1 MLNLKNTK
9 SFFYLVIIFIVLF
22 TNSCSKPQ
30 QADQGSYDT
39 DELYNYEVTSEPFES
54 MQILKSYADY
64 KTYDTES
71 ELFETSDI
79 VFIGMPIETFTDGEE
94 HYYNLNGIEIS
105 KNSSEKI
112 GSYCTVR
119 NIKVLKMIKGD
130 SNLNTIKIAENAVC
144 KTYED
149 GTTRIIGLPD
159 NTIITKKNS
168 KYIYY
173 ANKAAQDNM
182 DFYVPRSDQGV
193 VNIDGLDTNSFS
205 KVSSQRLSEVKSRFA
220 ADFAK
225 YDRSNELTAK

>member
-1 MLNLKNTK
+1 MKTK
-9 SFFYLVIIFIVLF
+9 KSVFCLAIISILIF
-22 TNSCSKPQ
+22 TSSCSKQ
-30 QADQGSYDT
+30 QPEQKNVDT
-39 DELYNYEVTSEPFES
+39 DELYNYEVTEEPFES
-54 MQILKSYADY
+54 MQILKSYANY

-79 VFIGMPIETFTDGEE
+79 IFIGMPIETFTDGEE

-105 KNSSEKI
+105 ENSSEKI

>member
-1 MLNLKNTK
+1 MKTK
-9 SFFYLVIIFIVLF
+9 KSVFCLAIVFILIF
-22 TNSCSKPQ
+22 TSSCSKPQ
-30 QADQGSYDT
+30 QSNQNNCNT
-39 DELYNYEVTSEPFES
+39 EELYNYEVTSEPFES

-193 VNIDGLDTNSFS
+193 VNIDGLDTNSLN
-205 KVSSQRLSEVKSRFA
+205 KVSSQRLREVKSRFF

>member
-1 MLNLKNTK
+1 MKTK
-9 SFFYLVIIFIVLF
+9 KSVFCLAIVFILIF
-22 TNSCSKPQ
+22 TSSCSKPQ

-79 VFIGMPIETFTDGEE
+79 VFNGEE

>member
-1 MLNLKNTK
+1 MKTK
-9 SFFYLVIIFIVLF
+9 KSVFCLAIVFILIF
-22 TNSCSKPQ
+22 TSSCSKPQ
-30 QADQGSYDT
+30 QTDQESYDT
-39 DELYNYEVTSEPFES
+39 DELYNYEVTEEPFES
-54 MQILKSYADY
+54 MQILKSYANY

-79 VFIGMPIETFTDGEE
+79 IFIGMPIETFTDGEE

-105 KNSSEKI
+105 ENSSEKI

-130 SNLNTIKIAENAVC
+130 DNLDTIKIAESAVC

-149 GTTRIIGLPD
+149 GTERIIGLP
-159 NTIITKKNS
+159 NNSFITKKNS

>member
-9 SFFYLVIIFIVLF
+9 SFFYLVIIFILLF

>member
-1 MLNLKNTK
+1 MKTK
-9 SFFYLVIIFIVLF
+9 KSVFCLAIVFILIF
-22 TNSCSKPQ
+22 TSSCSKPQ
-30 QADQGSYDT
+30 QTDQESYDT
-39 DELYNYEVTSEPFES
+39 DELYNYEVTEEPFES
-54 MQILKSYADY
+54 MQILKSYANY

-79 VFIGMPIETFTDGEE
+79 IFIGMPIETFTDGEE

-205 KVSSQRLSEVKSRFA
+205 KISSQRLSEVKSRFS

-225 YDRSNELTAK
+225 YDRSNELAIK